1 MVVHILRMKNGYFC
15 YSLLVVW
22 YMIMIHQA
30 VVAAEVAQ
38 LCEWRTTVEQIY
50 HEARLPPKKPFDED
64 FPTGL
69 IRKLVEKDIHKEFV
83 LEKVYGVRVTQ
94 ELVENERRRI
104 DKHTRDAEKLAK
116 IKSALGPGET
126 GYIQTVIKPTL
137 VERLLRDNF
146 YRDKAIHAAE
156 RAKAIS
162 MREILA
168 KNEKPEGAQEVTWLL
183 KKKPEAEDQKI
194 NFTPSTSKSKTASYT
209 NEGTAQ
215 IAQII
220 GGDEKNPKDEN
231 VYFEDLN
238 PELANVLIQNLHK
251 PSDMSPI
258 IESVDGYSIYKMN
271 MMTADFWKVDYVFI
285 SRKSY
290 EKWLSECAIKM
301 QKDNQFDSVK

>member
-1 MVVHILRMKNGYFC
+1 MIVHMACMKNGNFRL
-15 YSLLVVW
+15 SLLVVS
-22 YMIMIHQA
+22 YSIMMHLA

-38 LCEWRTTVEQIY
+38 LCEWRTKVEQIY

-104 DKHTRDAEKLAK
+104 DKHTRDEEKLAK

-126 GYIQTVIKPTL
+126 GYIQTVIKPII
-137 VERLLRDNF
+137 VERLLRENF
-146 YRDKAIHAAE
+146 YRDKSIHAAE
-156 RAKAIS
+156 RTKAIS

-168 KNEKPEGAQEVTWLL
+168 KNKKPEGVQEVTWLL
-183 KKKPEAEDQKI
+183 KKKPEAENKKI

-209 NEGTAQ
+209 NEGAAQ
-215 IAQII
+215 VAQII

-231 VYFEDLN
+231 VYFEDIDA
-238 PELANVLIQNLHK
+238 ELANALRQNLHK
-251 PSDMSPI
+251 TGDMSPI
-258 IESVDGYSIYKMN
+258 IETVDGFSIYKMN
-271 MMTADFWKVDYVFI
+271 MMTADFWKIDFVFI
-285 SRKSY
+285 PRKSY

-301 QKDNQFDSVK
+301 QKDNQVDGPK